1 MTSALAANRRNRE
14 QGFTYVEVIV
24 AVIILLLALIPAI
37 NTIRDSLAVSRG
49 QRSLVANNYAVF
61 SKMEYV
67 LAQPFPSLSQAA
79 AAAGAS
85 TTPTSYSDPVAA
97 PDRRLVFLAP
107 YDGDNEDSDN
117 DPFTGGDPGLL
128 WVKVEIEDKSLAME
142 SLTSQY

>member
-37 NTIRDSLAVSRG
+37 NAITESLAVSRG
-49 QRSLVANNYAVF
+49 QRSLVANTYAVF

-79 AAAGAS
+79 AAAGGS

-107 YDGDNEDSDN
+107 YDGDNGDSDN

-128 WVKVEIEDKSLAME
+128 WVKVEIEGESLAME